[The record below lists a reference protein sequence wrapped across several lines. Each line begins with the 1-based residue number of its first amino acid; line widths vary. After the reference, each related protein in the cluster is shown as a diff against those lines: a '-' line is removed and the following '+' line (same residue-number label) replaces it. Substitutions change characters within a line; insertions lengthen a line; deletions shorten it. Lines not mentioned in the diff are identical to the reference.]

1 MNTKLVSQKT
11 SLSGFAL
18 LGSLLLPSL
27 AQAHGTGA
35 EHLHLSAD
43 FSLATNGLL
52 VLAMVLGWAS
62 LIRPQR
68 MHCTLPA
75 LLIFFTSSLTVHAH
89 HVMNTDK
96 HPFIGGFSLP
106 FHGVD
111 HILAMVAVGLWAAT
125 VSSKKRRW
133 VFPLS
138 FMAFMV
144 VGMVMGFA
152 RIPIP
157 YVETGIWVSVVAM
170 GLLLAVL
177 GKMPNQLVAMLIGF
191 FGIFHGYACG
201 ADMPNA
207 WSPWSFGLGLI
218 ACTLG
223 LIGVGM
229 STGSWLSRWDENKGL
244 RVAGAL
250 LAIVMIAILISPF
263 FMAA

>member
-11 SLSGFAL
+11 TLSGTAVCFIVM
-18 LGSLLLPSL
+18 LPSL
-27 AQAHGTGA
+27 LQAHSTGD
-35 EHLHLSAD
+35 EHLHVTLD
-43 FSLATNGLL
+43 FSLATYGFVALAIALGL
-52 VLAMVLGWAS
+52 AWFIQPRRFHWA
-62 LIRPQR
+62 
-68 MHCTLPA
+68 LPA
-75 LLIFFTSSLTVHAH
+75 GIVFFASSLAVNAH

-111 HILAMVAVGLWAAT
+111 HVLAMVVVGLWAAT

-133 VFPLS
+133 VFPAS

-144 VGMVMGFA
+144 LGMVMGFA
-152 RIPIP
+152 RLPIP

-177 GKMPNQLVAMLIGF
+177 GKIPNQIVAVLVGA

-201 ADMPNA
+201 AEIPNA
-207 WSPWSFGLGLI
+207 WSPWSFGLGVI
-218 ACTLG
+218 GCTLG
-223 LIGVGM
+223 LISVGM
-229 STGSWLSRWDENKGL
+229 FIGLRLSKWDENKGL

-250 LAIVMIAILISPF
+250 VASAMVAILVTPF
-263 FMAA
+263 FIAS

>member
-1 MNTKLVSQKT
+1 MNTKLVSQKAA
-11 SLSGFAL
+11 LSGFAL
-18 LGSLLLPSL
+18 LGSFLLPSV

-35 EHLHLSAD
+35 EHLHLTAN
-43 FSLATNGLL
+43 FSLATYGLL
-52 VLAMVLGWAS
+52 TLTMVLGLAS

-68 MHCTLPA
+68 MHWALPA
-75 LLIFFTSSLTVHAH
+75 AAIFFTSSLAAHAH

-133 VFPLS
+133 IFPAS

-152 RIPIP
+152 RLPIP

-177 GKMPNQLVAMLIGF
+177 GKMPNQIVAVLIGF

-207 WSPWSFGLGLI
+207 WSPWSFGIGVI
-218 ACTLG
+218 GCTVA

-229 STGSWLSRWDENKGL
+229 FTGSWLFKWDENKGL

-250 LAIVMIAILISPF
+250 VAMVMIAVLISPF
-263 FMAA
+263 FMEA